1 MKSDL
6 NKNLS
11 INANNIVPLNT
22 QGGNILNMFNG
33 AMGNYNINNIP
44 LNNVNNLQ
52 RLDIDSYFRFQNSMH
67 HIYFFMSEDIIKK
80 YPKG

>member
-1 MKSDL
+1 MKSDA
-6 NKNLS
+6 NKNSS

-44 LNNVNNLQ
+44 LNNANNL
-52 RLDIDSYFRFQNSMH
+52 
-67 HIYFFMSEDIIKK
+67 
-80 YPKG
+80 